1 MIKKAVCLCSIVLF
15 LLWGCFPA
23 RAAQTVSEPSVSAV
37 SAVLL
42 EAETGRILFAKNA
55 EEERAMASTTKIM
68 TALLTLE
75 QEDREVAITSE
86 MVAVEGSSMGLRDGD
101 RLMLHGLAAGM
112 LSVSGNDA
120 ANAAAILIDG
130 SLPAFADRMNRKAQE
145 LGLEHTHF
153 VTPSGL
159 DAEGHYTT
167 ASDLAMLTRAALQ
180 NESFRELASS
190 RQTSVTF
197 LEPSETRTYQNHNK
211 LLTMLDGCI
220 GVKTGYTK
228 QAGRCLVS
236 AAEQNGIR
244 LIGVTLYAPDDWN
257 DHLAMMEYGFS
268 LVKRFETPDEPFSAS
283 VPVTGGMARE
293 VPVYGEPET
302 GIPLLSE
309 EAERVVRRVELPRF
323 LYAPVRQGDAVGRV
337 TYWLDGETLASF
349 PLYAEGDVPY
359 QEAEPGFWEKIAGF
373 FGWGSA

>member
-1 MIKKAVCLCSIVLF
+1 MIKKIICCFGAVCL
-15 LLWGCFPA
+15 LLWSGVPA
-23 RAAQTVSEPSVSAV
+23 QAQENVPEPSVSAA
-37 SAVLL
+37 SAILI
-42 EAETGRILFAKNA
+42 EAETGRVLFSKNA
-55 EEERAMASTTKIM
+55 EEQRAMASTTKIM

-75 QEDREVAITSE
+75 QEEREVAITAD
-86 MVAVEGSSMGLRDGD
+86 MIAVEGSSMGLRDGD
-101 RLMLHGLAAGM
+101 RLTLHGLAAGM

-130 SLPAFADRMNRKAQE
+130 SLSAFADRMNRRAQE

-167 ASDLAMLTRAALQ
+167 ASDLAALACAALE
-180 NESFRELASS
+180 NEAFRELTSS
-190 RQTSVTF
+190 RQTSVSF
-197 LEPSETRTYQNHNK
+197 LEPAETRTYQNHNK

-244 LIGVTLYAPDDWN
+244 LVAVTLYAPDDWN

-268 LVKRFETPDEPFSAS
+268 RVERFGTPETPFSGS
-283 VPVTGGMARE
+283 LPVTGGITEE
-293 VPVYGEPET
+293 VPVYGEQET
-302 GIPLLSE
+302 GAPLLTE
-309 EAERVVRRVELPRF
+309 EADRVVRRVELPRF
-323 LYAPVRQGDAVGRV
+323 LYAPVQEGDAVGRV
-337 TYWLDGETLASF
+337 TYWLDGDPLASF
-349 PLYAEGDVPY
+349 PLYAGGDVPCR
-359 QEAEPGFWEKIAGF
+359 ETEPGFWEKIAAF
-373 FGWGSA
+373 FGWK